1 MLAFRLE
8 RASPSLFFLG
18 QRSSSFN
25 EGRAV
30 AGDRSEDHYS
40 DVGQEARRMDHIGGA

>member
-18 QRSSSFN
+18 QRSFN